1 MNNENARKSCQ
12 DKAGW
17 VSVQEARAAITQAD
31 WQHGK
36 TKNQKL
42 EPYLC
47 DKCKLYHL
55 ASKYSDG
62 II

>member
-1 MNNENARKSCQ
+1 MSEKIMKSCQ

-31 WQHGK
+31 WQHGRDK
-36 TKNQKL
+36 GQRLK
-42 EPYLC
+42 PYLC

-55 ASKYSDG
+55 TTDFDV
-62 II
+62 